1 MIISN
6 QNLLLQ
12 KVSKW
17 QIFIKMNVEHES
29 ENILRISENR
39 NLFED

>member
-17 QIFIKMNVEHES
+17 QIFIKMNVERQS

-39 NLFED
+39 NLCED